1 MSLAGRLPRPW
12 RTLRGRIALASLAG
26 LLAASVVFAVV
37 GTQLVRSEAERVSRS
52 EFDRQAKALAK
63 LVSTRAEEAATR
75 GEEFTFFRVENLT
88 TLVGPGTRLYAEGL
102 ELAPG
107 AARPYDTFPRGAA
120 QALEYGVLERDGV
133 QRLDFVRPDTGEITE
148 ASAAPVEL
156 GGQIVGAIL
165 LSRPSS
171 EVAADWGALARRVA
185 LAAGAGLVVALF
197 LVLFLTSRVARPL
210 RAMRVA
216 TRRVARGDRRVTLRR
231 TGTQELDA
239 LSDAFNQMVRELA
252 QSDAAS
258 RDFLMQV
265 THDLRTPLTA
275 IRGHALALSDGVV
288 PPDDVPRSLAA
299 ISGEARRLE
308 ALVADL
314 LDLARLDARRFRLD
328 LADADPAEVLDR
340 AFDAL
345 EAEAAA
351 RGVRYERDI
360 APMPPMLT
368 DEARVRQIVGNLI
381 ENALRWTPVGGTVRL
396 TGRARPGGGL
406 IATVSDSGPGLV
418 PGDEEVIFEPFRS
431 LEAPDGRRGT
441 GLGLA
446 ISREL
451 ARALG
456 GDVRADVHGGTGGR
470 FVLELPRAREGQEAF
485 AATEPR

>member
-1 MSLAGRLPRPW
+1 MSLSGRLPRPW
-12 RTLRGRIALASLAG
+12 RTLRGRLALASLAG

-37 GTQLVRSEAERVSRS
+37 GTQLVRSEAERVSRV
-52 EFDRQAKALAK
+52 EFDRQAKKLAE
-63 LVSTRAEEAATR
+63 LVSERAEAQATQ
-75 GEEFTFFRVENLT
+75 GEEFTFFQVQNLEP
-88 TLVGPGTRLYAEGL
+88 LVGEGTRLYRDGL

-107 AARPYDTFPRGAA
+107 AARPYDTFPPAA
-120 QALEYGVLERDGV
+120 AAALEYGVLERDGV
-133 QRLDFVRPDTGEITE
+133 QRLDFVRPESGERTE
-148 ASAAPVEL
+148 ASAAPVIV

-171 EVAADWGALARRVA
+171 EVAANWQALARRVG
-185 LAAGAGLVVALF
+185 LAAGIGLVVALL
-197 LVLFLTSRVARPL
+197 LVLFLTSRLTRPL
-210 RAMRVA
+210 RAMRSA
-216 TRRVARGDRRVTLRR
+216 TERVARGDRRVTLRR
-231 TGTQELDA
+231 TGTQELDRLA
-239 LSDAFNQMVRELA
+239 DAFNQMVRELA

-275 IRGHALALSDGVV
+275 IRGHASALADGVV
-288 PPDDVPRSLAA
+288 PPDHVPRSLAA

-314 LDLARLDARRFRLD
+314 LDLARLDARRFRLQ
-328 LADADPAEVLDR
+328 LADVDPADVLDR

-351 RGVRYERDI
+351 RGVAYERDI
-360 APMPPMLT
+360 EPMTPMVT

-381 ENALRWTPVGGTVRL
+381 ENALSWTPAGGTVRL
-396 TGRARPGGGL
+396 TGRERGGGGFV
-406 IATVSDSGPGLV
+406 AVVSDSGPGLV
-418 PGDEEVIFEPFRS
+418 PGDEEVVFEPFRS
-431 LEAPDGRRGT
+431 LDAPDGRRGT

-470 FVLELPRAREGQEAF
+470 FVLELPPAREAQEAL
-485 AATEPR
+485 AAVEHG